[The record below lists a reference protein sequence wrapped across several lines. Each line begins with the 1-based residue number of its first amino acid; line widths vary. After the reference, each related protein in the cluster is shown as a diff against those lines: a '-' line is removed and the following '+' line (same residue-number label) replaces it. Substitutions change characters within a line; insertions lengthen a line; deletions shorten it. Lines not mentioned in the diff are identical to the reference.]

1 MDGWVVAVMV
11 VAVLAVL
18 AVGGL
23 ALYQRRRSERLRSTF
38 GPEYDREIE
47 GRGDR
52 RAAERALEARI
63 ERRQH
68 IDVRPL
74 SQASGIRYAAEWRQ
88 IETQF
93 VDDPGEAVLAADR
106 LVVRVMRER
115 GYPVGD
121 FEDRI
126 DLVSVDHPAV
136 VDHYRKGQELF
147 RRHRA
152 GRGST
157 EDLREAM
164 LSYRALFRQ
173 LVATEDKA
181 GERIGGRR

>member
-1 MDGWVVAVMV
+1 MDGWVVV
-11 VAVLAVL
+11 VTVAALAVL
-18 AVGGL
+18 ALGGL
-23 ALYQRRRSERLRSTF
+23 AFHQRQRSERLRSTF
-38 GPEYDREIE
+38 GPEYEREVE

-52 RAAERALEARI
+52 RAAERALEPRV

-74 SQASGIRYAAEWRQ
+74 SRASGIRYAAEWRQ

-115 GYPVGD
+115 GYPVDD
-121 FEDRI
+121 FEERI

-136 VDHYRKGQELF
+136 VDRYRKGYELF
-147 RRHRA
+147 RRHRD

-164 LSYRALFRQ
+164 LNYRALFRQ
-173 LVATEDKA
+173 LVATDEQA